1 MAAAQLSTTEKDIA
15 VLQTEIKYINDSID
29 ELKISVKEVHD
40 CIHKNSVETHL
51 LLKDL
56 SEAGDKAHLALSS
69 KISSLE
75 KWRWTMMGAGLVVG
89 SLGFDAIAK
98 LLK

>member
-1 MAAAQLSTTEKDIA
+1 MAAAQLNNTEKDVAI
-15 VLQTEIKYINDSID
+15 LQTEIKYINDSID

-69 KISSLE
+69 KISSL
-75 KWRWTMMGAGLVVG
+75 
-89 SLGFDAIAK
+89 
-98 LLK
+98 